1 MTGHWIEVK
10 DGKWALQSS
19 VIGFKAISSDHSG
32 DNLGCYFVSICK
44 HVGIIMDNQSKVC
57 TTLIVQKYMLMRTL

>member
-10 DGKWALQSS
+10 DGKWALWLS
-19 VIGFKAISSDHSG
+19 VIGFKAISGDHSG
-32 DNLGCYFVSICK
+32 DNLGHYFASICK
-44 HVGIIMDNQSKVC
+44 RVGIIMDNQSKVC